1 MLVRENAF
9 GMRQVH
15 SITGALHIPPHC
27 VRDNVQVL
35 NLYWKLNMEENAS
48 VEPWCPGEP
57 ILETHPLCY
66 VYWNSVCMLVFMG
79 SYNNFVFLNAFFT
92 ICFNYIRANFSGL
105 LSPK

>member
-1 MLVRENAF
+1 MILVRENAF

-48 VEPWCPGEP
+48 VEP
-57 ILETHPLCY
+57 
-66 VYWNSVCMLVFMG
+66 
-79 SYNNFVFLNAFFT
+79 
-92 ICFNYIRANFSGL
+92 
-105 LSPK
+105 